1 MYYVSRTQFPFFPL
15 VREKYKTLE
24 RIPLL
29 LFRYFLT
36 LPRKFRDNYV
46 VFPFVSFSRNLSNRF
61 PEGSSR
67 RQRRWQTG
75 AVQPNHQHSPHRS
88 WSTQQTELL
97 QNLIMKYLLQIDAA
111 CVRGTKIIISPQK
124 KPVLS
129 QKKETEERH
138 SPEMWSKKQL
148 NLNLKKKLQPRSRR
162 GKFK

>member
-97 QNLIMKYLLQIDAA
+97 QNLIMKYIANRRRMRKRYQDYHQPPEKT
-111 CVRGTKIIISPQK
+111 GPQ
-124 KPVLS
+124 
-129 QKKETEERH
+129 
-138 SPEMWSKKQL
+138 SKKRNRRATL
-148 NLNLKKKLQPRSRR
+148 PRNV
-162 GKFK
+162 KQKTT